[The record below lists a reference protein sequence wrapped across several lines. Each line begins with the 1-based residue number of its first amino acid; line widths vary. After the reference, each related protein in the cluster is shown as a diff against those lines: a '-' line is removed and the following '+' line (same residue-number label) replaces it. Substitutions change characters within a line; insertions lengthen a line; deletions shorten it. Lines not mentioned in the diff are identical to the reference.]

1 MGNAKEKTLKIPAAL
16 SPAARKAIR
25 EMGFIADERGGDAI
39 ADRAWKRRAHAAG
52 RPLRTSHAVILSK
65 RDGSPVTA
73 RDVEHVRAAIEAVD
87 APETEAERHARA
99 VAAERAAHDGKKS
112 SGLKNGGTKTVGA
125 ATITKTVVRSTVRVH
140 GAATF
145 SQGRRSFQSTT
156 YIVKAGGRVLD
167 VVASYSAAVALA
179 EKA

>member
-39 ADRAWKRRAHAAG
+39 ADRAWKRRALAAG

-65 RDGSPVTA
+65 RDGSPMTA

-87 APETEAERHARA
+87 APETEAERHAR
-99 VAAERAAHDGKKS
+99 VVDIAAERAAREGKK
-112 SGLKNGGTKTVGA
+112 NKTE
-125 ATITKTVVRSTVRVH
+125 
-140 GAATF
+140 
-145 SQGRRSFQSTT
+145 GRRVAAWRKKSTGKR
-156 YIVKAGGRVLD
+156 IL
-167 VVASYSAAVALA
+167 
-179 EKA
+179 